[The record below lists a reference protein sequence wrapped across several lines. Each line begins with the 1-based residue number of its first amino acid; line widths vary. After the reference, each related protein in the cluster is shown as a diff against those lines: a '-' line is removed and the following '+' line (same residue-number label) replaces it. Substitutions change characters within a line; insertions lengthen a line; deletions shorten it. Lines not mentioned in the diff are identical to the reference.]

1 MSAIEE
7 TKSEISVSASA
18 PVKRARVSPLT
29 WLLNLLSSVRF
40 GVMLLVLLATAS
52 MIGML
57 IIQVNV
63 DGFDKHYASM
73 TPATKLLFGS
83 LGFFDIYHSWY
94 FNILLLV
101 LSLNLV
107 LASIDR
113 FPGAWQYIKRPKF
126 DVQPAWLRKQP
137 VTTTLK
143 LKGESRNAVAE
154 QVATAARKLGM
165 KAFVTEKGTRTFVF
179 TQKGTWNRL
188 GAYAVHVALLTIF
201 TGGFLTTQLGHTGTM
216 NLRPGAAANQMR
228 ETAFQIVEDR
238 LLPSQA
244 MMALPFTVECT
255 DIQQK
260 LIKKDGP
267 ITSDNTIDWLTRVR
281 IKDEYGT
288 HDALVHLN
296 RPYDYRG
303 YRFFQASFVP
313 VGQARNIT
321 LRVAPEQGGDAEEV
335 TIPRN
340 GATKLKDGTLV
351 EFKEFH
357 ANYRVGGDAAD
368 AGERVYTNPAAV
380 LSVTPPGSAPV
391 QAFAFNPTMA
401 ESAPFAKRP
410 VAGHTYR
417 LIDFEKV
424 PDMHILS
431 IQKDPG
437 SPVFYAG
444 GGLLTLCLCAV
455 FFFSH
460 KRIWA
465 VVEERGPHSNYE
477 VLLGGNTNRNLFAL
491 EDTFKRLIAAITG
504 EPVEVKE
511 S

>member
-1 MSAIEE
+1 
-7 TKSEISVSASA
+7 
-18 PVKRARVSPLT
+18 
-29 WLLNLLSSVRF
+29 
-40 GVMLLVLLATAS
+40 
-52 MIGML
+52 
-57 IIQVNV
+57 
-63 DGFDKHYASM
+63 
-73 TPATKLLFGS
+73 
-83 LGFFDIYHSWY
+83 
-94 FNILLLV
+94 
-101 LSLNLV
+101 
-107 LASIDR
+107 

-126 DVQPAWLRKQP
+126 DVQSVWLRKQP

-188 GAYAVHVALLTIF
+188 GAYAVHVAL
-201 TGGFLTTQLGHTGTM
+201 
-216 NLRPGAAANQMR
+216 
-228 ETAFQIVEDR
+228 
-238 LLPSQA
+238 
-244 MMALPFTVECT
+244 
-255 DIQQK
+255 
-260 LIKKDGP
+260 
-267 ITSDNTIDWLTRVR
+267 
-281 IKDEYGT
+281 
-288 HDALVHLN
+288 VHLN

-303 YRFFQASFVP
+303 YRFFQARFVP

-368 AGERVYTNPAAV
+368 AGEGVYTNPAAV

-431 IQKDPG
+431 IQKDP
-437 SPVFYAG
+437 
-444 GGLLTLCLCAV
+444 
-455 FFFSH
+455 
-460 KRIWA
+460 
-465 VVEERGPHSNYE
+465 
-477 VLLGGNTNRNLFAL
+477 
-491 EDTFKRLIAAITG
+491 
-504 EPVEVKE
+504 
-511 S
+511 

>member
-7 TKSEISVSASA
+7 SKSEVSVSARA
-18 PVKRARVSPLT
+18 PQARPRVSPLT

-40 GVMLLVLLATAS
+40 GVLLLVLLACAS

-57 IIQVNV
+57 VIQVNV
-63 DGFDKHYASM
+63 DGFDKHYAAM
-73 TPATKLLFGS
+73 TPATKLLFGT

-94 FNILLLV
+94 FNVLLLV

-113 FPGAWQYIKRPKF
+113 FPGAWQYVKRPTLT
-126 DVQPAWLRKQP
+126 VQPVWLRKQS

-143 LKGESRNAVAE
+143 LKGESRAHVAE
-154 QVATAARKLGM
+154 QIAAAARSIGM
-165 KAFVTEKGTRTFVF
+165 KAYVTEKGPRTFVF
-179 TQKGTWNRL
+179 TQKGAWNRL

-216 NLRPGAAANQMR
+216 ALRPGMAANQMH

-238 LLPSQA
+238 LTPSQA
-244 MMALPFTVECT
+244 MLGLPFNVECT
-255 DIQQK
+255 DIQQL

-313 VGQARNIT
+313 NGKARSIK
-321 LRVAPEQGGDAEEV
+321 LRVAPEQGGDAEDV
-335 TIPRN
+335 TIPRG
-340 GATKLKDGTLV
+340 GAATLKDGTHV
-351 EFKEFH
+351 EFKDFR
-357 ANYRVGGDAAD
+357 ANFTVGGDD
-368 AGERVYTNPAAV
+368 SDNGEGTFNNPAAI
-380 LSVTPPGSAPV
+380 LNVTPPSGAPV
-391 QAFAFNPTMA
+391 QAFAFTPQMA
-401 ESAPFAKRP
+401 ENAPFAKRP

-417 LIDFEKV
+417 LMDFEKV

-444 GGLLTLCLCAV
+444 GALLTLCLCGV

-465 VVEERGPHSNYE
+465 VVEEKGTNYE
-477 VLLGGNTNRNLFAL
+477 VLLGGHTNRNLFAL
-491 EDTFKRLIAAITG
+491 EDTFKRLVSAITG

>member
-40 GVMLLVLLATAS
+40 CVMLLVLLATAS

-267 ITSDNTIDWLTRVR
+267 ITPDNTIDWLTR
-281 IKDEYGT
+281 G
-288 HDALVHLN
+288 
-296 RPYDYRG
+296 
-303 YRFFQASFVP
+303 S
-313 VGQARNIT
+313 
-321 LRVAPEQGGDAEEV
+321 AE
-335 TIPRN
+335 R
-340 GATKLKDGTLV
+340 
-351 EFKEFH
+351 
-357 ANYRVGGDAAD
+357 DAAGQRGR
-368 AGERVYTNPAAV
+368 AGVRFRSGDGRERALRHAPRRRSYIPADR
-380 LSVTPPGSAPV
+380 LRESAGHAHSLDPERPRLARLLRGRRAAHALPLRCLLLLTQTHLGGRRRARPTFKLRSLIGRQHEPQPVCARRHV
-391 QAFAFNPTMA
+391 QATNC
-401 ESAPFAKRP
+401 
-410 VAGHTYR
+410 GHYR
-417 LIDFEKV
+417 R
-424 PDMHILS
+424 
-431 IQKDPG
+431 
-437 SPVFYAG
+437 
-444 GGLLTLCLCAV
+444 T
-455 FFFSH
+455 
-460 KRIWA
+460 R
-465 VVEERGPHSNYE
+465 
-477 VLLGGNTNRNLFAL
+477 
-491 EDTFKRLIAAITG
+491 
-504 EPVEVKE
+504 
-511 S
+511 